1 MEGHAMMAAIL
12 MSLSD
17 VARFDDAVVR
27 GEFLPTAESASLPR
41 PAALDPAPE
50 QRRAPER
57 TFTNPIVPGADPW
70 VVWHEGFYYWCA
82 SENDRAVVV
91 CQSERLTEPG
101 EKRVVWSAPACGP
114 HCGEIWAPELHR
126 LDGKWYIYVAASNG
140 SNASHR
146 MIVLEGEGDG
156 VEAFHFKAELY
167 TGDDIV
173 TGKENRW
180 AIDGTI
186 LEHDGRRYFLWSG
199 WEDDRDEQ
207 WLYIAGMET
216 PWTIATARVRL
227 CANDD
232 FLWERV
238 DETVTSRG
246 LNEAPQVLTREGRVF
261 VVYSASASWKTNYKL
276 GLLELVSDGDPL
288 DPSSWRKGE
297 KPVFQSTRATWG
309 VGHCGFTRSPDGAED
324 WIVYHAKLER
334 TPNWKRAVHVQ
345 RFVWDE
351 SGAPIFGEP
360 IAAGVALELPSG
372 ERAATWGPDGA
383 EVALGRAALAA
394 LVGESPLLET
404 VRVVEHAG

>member
-1 MEGHAMMAAIL
+1 MMEAIL
-12 MSLSD
+12 MSLSP
-17 VARFDDAVVR
+17 VARFDDASVS
-27 GEFLPTAESASLPR
+27 SASVPTT
-41 PAALDPAPE
+41 AAAADTRFITPVSGTEGAPGL
-50 QRRAPER
+50 RR
-57 TFTNPIVPGADPW
+57 TFTNPIAPGADPC
-70 VVWHEGFYYWCA
+70 VVWHDGLYYWCA
-82 SENDRAVVV
+82 SENDGAVVL

-101 EKRVVWSAPACGP
+101 EKRVVWTAPASGP

-140 SNASHR
+140 SNANHR
-146 MIVLEGEGDG
+146 MIVLEGEGGG

-173 TGKENRW
+173 TSTENRW

-207 WLYIAGMET
+207 WLYLAAMEN
-216 PWTIATARVRL
+216 PWTIGTARVRL

-238 DETVTSRG
+238 DETVASRG

-276 GLLELVSDGDPL
+276 GLLELVSGGDPL
-288 DPSSWRKGE
+288 DPSCWRKRE
-297 KPVFQSTRATWG
+297 KPVFQSTRETWG

-345 RFVWDE
+345 RFGWDE

-360 IAAGVALELPSG
+360 VAAGVPLALPSG
-372 ERAATWGPDGA
+372 ECGATGGPDGA

-394 LVGESPLLET
+394 LVGESPLVET
-404 VRVVEHAG
+404 VRVVGHAG